1 MADPVNVNEILSGA
15 STAHVFEPFRD
26 GIEICRL
33 LEGEP
38 AVAMLRYSPGATVPR
53 HTHRGL
59 ETVLVLEGA
68 QRDDHG
74 VYGPGTLILNE
85 AGSDHA
91 VASDDGCIVLI
102 QWAKPIEF
110 HADGDGA
117 S

>member
-1 MADPVNVNEILSGA
+1 MADPVNVHEILSGA
-15 STAHVFEPFRD
+15 STDHVFEHFRD

-38 AVAMLRYSPGATVPR
+38 AVAMLRYSPGARVPR
-53 HTHRGL
+53 HTHTGL

-68 QRDDHG
+68 QRDDNG
-74 VYGPGTLILNE
+74 VYGPGTLILNRE
-85 AGSDHA
+85 GSDHA

-110 HADGDGA
+110 HSDGDGA